1 MKHRTGVLPRDL
13 KHHTTSKMDNE
24 DLKELVRTILT
35 ALFTLIAICFCFLA
49 AAMAPEP
56 NASDTVAEKGGGK
69 HVGSH
74 TVATRRQSNP

>member
-13 KHHTTSKMDNE
+13 KHHSTSKMSNV

-35 ALFTLIAICFCFLA
+35 AIFTLIAICFCFLA

-56 NASDTVAEKGGGK
+56 NASDPVAEKGGSQ

-74 TVATRRQSNP
+74 TIAARRQSHP